1 LLKPPLH
8 FWTWPRTQSL
18 TLKKDGVED
27 SAQVS
32 KFSKGKYL
40 GLTKVV
46 LGIKQVIG
54 NAVAVVLGKVV
65 KPQLQRHLKTVGG
78 KR

>member
-1 LLKPPLH
+1 M
-8 FWTWPRTQSL
+8 
-18 TLKKDGVED
+18 
-27 SAQVS
+27 
-32 KFSKGKYL
+32 

-54 NAVAVVLGKVV
+54 NTVAVVLGKVV

-78 KR
+78 LGNTQEALWQA